1 MGNSIMH
8 CGREYSGGGE
18 IVVANPPGEATAD
31 LDTIQIGET
40 IYDIPGSGGG
50 SSGKG
55 YSTTCIWDY
64 VEDNSGVIPYAVGS
78 VTLNDNINNYDMI
91 IAELVSAASDL
102 SDQNWHGTQLMQL
115 DVNALNNSY
124 NNNYW
129 VYSSYDDRSSRFYIS
144 GTTFQKTTN
153 NRENTNG
160 LVRVYGV
167 KYRGEGNGSFVDDI
181 IYENTTGVS
190 GASQQ
195 ISITKAVSNYDALAV
210 VLSTY
215 NDGGYATRI
224 ESYYSPACVRG
235 SNDFQCLWYPTY
247 GNRWITLTGDPE
259 STTVTLSTGVYGE
272 GSGYTPIVY
281 EVHGIK
287 YGGSGDGTDVEA
299 NPQDT
304 PTDTLETIKIG
315 DTVYDIAGGGSG
327 DGYNRTSLWSGTQS
341 TAGQIALNDDINNYD
356 ALEFITKLS
365 NGAHNTV
372 VVDAKSFTT
381 DYPYTSSVSANIPHY
396 CLLGYDNCFA
406 RIIAGSTSSSLYVWD
421 FLDLYLAEVNGIKYG
436 GGGTD
441 VEANP
446 QDTPTDTLETIKIG
460 ETTYNISGSSG
471 SSGYVEDVLFK
482 PSTPSSTSSWS
493 SPVSTGISKSEV
505 DDYDMLVF
513 GVGADDHTRTF
524 GFIPVSRLNDSSRS
538 SVAITTSEQMNS
550 KSCYA
555 GYDSNNVLCVYTNT
569 GTSTYVFD
577 VTGIKYGCGTVFKCD
592 SIALPTLYSENE
604 KIVGIWTDGKPLYQ
618 KTFEFTI
625 STVSDW
631 TLFDNSVSYDNLIK
645 AYGSIV
651 SSTAAFPIVS
661 NFNDEPR
668 WSIQNNQ
675 LMYYYNGTQR
685 QGSITFLYT
694 KTTDQPVDQFDLSM
708 FGIYSPVIYSMTE
721 REIGVWTDGKP
732 LYQKTIDCG
741 AMTVDTN
748 THDVAHNISNIDKVV
763 FVCGIGFNSSNESFP
778 LPNYRPNTQSGIL
791 FMADRTNVT
800 YMNNWTAVSAAYAT
814 IRYTKTTDVPGSGS
828 YTELGVPAVHYNDT
842 EKVIGTFFGEPLYE
856 KSYKVTSITGTGVQL
871 DTISDLKELVSGN
884 GTFKRN
890 SGGSHLW
897 YEIDG
902 RTETA
907 DYNNYGFYI
916 HTASAN
922 QIVVSF
928 TGYSSSE
935 IEEIIVT
942 IRYTKTTD

>member
-8 CGREYSGGGE
+8 CGRTYGGGGE
-18 IVVANPPGEATAD
+18 VVVANPSGSATDDLDTIQIGETIYDIPGSGGGGTTVVANPSGEATAD

-64 VEDNSGVIPYAVGS
+64 VEDNSGVIPYAICS
-78 VTLNDNINNYDMI
+78 LTLNDNINNYDMI

-102 SDQNWHGTQLMQL
+102 SDQNWNGTQLMQL

-129 VYSSYDDRSSRFYIS
+129 VYSSFDDRSSRFYIS

-160 LVRVYGV
+160 IVRVYGV

-190 GASQQ
+190 GSSQ
-195 ISITKAVSNYDALAV
+195 SITLTKSVSEYDAFAV
-210 VLSTY
+210 VYSTY
-215 NDGGYATRI
+215 NDGGYATRS
-224 ESYYSPACVRG
+224 ESYYSPAYVRS
-235 SNDFQCLWYPTY
+235 SNDFQCVWYPTY
-247 GNRWITLTGDPE
+247 GNRYMTMTGDPE
-259 STTVTLSTGVYGE
+259 STTVTLTTGVYGE

-287 YGGSGDGTDVEA
+287 YGGS
-299 NPQDT
+299 
-304 PTDTLETIKIG
+304 
-315 DTVYDIAGGGSG
+315 
-327 DGYNRTSLWSGTQS
+327 
-341 TAGQIALNDDINNYD
+341 
-356 ALEFITKLS
+356 
-365 NGAHNTV
+365 
-372 VVDAKSFTT
+372 
-381 DYPYTSSVSANIPHY
+381 
-396 CLLGYDNCFA
+396 
-406 RIIAGSTSSSLYVWD
+406 
-421 FLDLYLAEVNGIKYG
+421 

-460 ETTYNISGSSG
+460 ETTYDISGSSG

-482 PSTPSSTSSWS
+482 PSTPSSTSTWS

-538 SVAITTSEQMNS
+538 SVAITTSEQMNA

-555 GYDSNNVLCVYTNT
+555 GYDSNNILCVYTNT

-618 KTFEFTI
+618 KTVDCGALTHGTVKTFSI
-625 STVSDW
+625 SD
-631 TLFDNSVSYDNLIK
+631 LNIDNCVKCSGFAIDPINGWIISINDVTPGDVNGSFR
-645 AYGSIV
+645 AYV
-651 SSTAAFPIVS
+651 NVS
-661 NFNDEPR
+661 NKNLYIEPGTGTGDTYTK
-668 WSIQNNQ
+668 SCITIQ
-675 LMYYYNGTQR
+675 
-685 QGSITFLYT
+685 YT

-708 FGIYSPVIYSMTE
+708 FGIYSPVIYSSTE

-748 THDVAHNISNIDKVV
+748 THDVAHNISNIDKIV

-814 IRYTKTTDVPGSGS
+814 IRYTKTTDVAGSGS
-828 YTELGVPAVHYNDT
+828 YTELGVPAVHYDT
-842 EKVIGTFFGEPLYE
+842 SEHVIGTWIDGKPLYE
-856 KSYKVTSITGTGVQL
+856 KTVDCGNMPNSTTKTISIGNIYPKKIEGYMYSPNDENTTRPLPFSSSSASDCVRVDTEYQNLRIVTSANWSSYKAYITIQ
-871 DTISDLKELVSGN
+871 
-884 GTFKRN
+884 
-890 SGGSHLW
+890 
-897 YEIDG
+897 
-902 RTETA
+902 
-907 DYNNYGFYI
+907 
-916 HTASAN
+916 
-922 QIVVSF
+922 
-928 TGYSSSE
+928 
-935 IEEIIVT
+935 
-942 IRYTKTTD
+942 YTKTTD